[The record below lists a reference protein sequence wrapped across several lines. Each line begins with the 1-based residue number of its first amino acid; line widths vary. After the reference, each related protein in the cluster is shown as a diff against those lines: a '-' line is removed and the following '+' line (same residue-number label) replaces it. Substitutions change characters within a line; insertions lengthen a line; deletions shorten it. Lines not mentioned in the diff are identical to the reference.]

1 VPRRGDFYP
10 NESSLGLIHLAG
22 NLYVRAFLFEICK
35 NFQGFLSKIFFT
47 AFPLPKNFTFAA
59 ISQGEY
65 GVVGLPR
72 SYLSLPQVAW
82 QNCSFLFV
90 SHR

>member
-1 VPRRGDFYP
+1 VPRRGGFYP
-10 NESSLGLIHLAG
+10 NESSLGLIHLGG
-22 NLYVRAFLFEICK
+22 NLYVMAFLLEIY
-35 NFQGFLSKIFFT
+35 SKFFFT

-82 QNCSFLFV
+82 QNCSFHFV